1 MQLQHYLYI
10 SIVLFS
16 LGVFAV
22 LTRRNAI
29 SILRGVELIL
39 NSCNLNFVAFSH
51 FITTDIT
58 GHMVALFG
66 IVLAAAEA
74 AVFLSIILSI
84 YYEFQ
89 SINPSDTDTLKG

>member
-1 MQLQHYLYI
+1 MQLEHYLYI
-10 SIVLFS
+10 SIILFS

-29 SILRGVELIL
+29 SILMGVELIL
-39 NSCNLNFVAFSH
+39 NSCNLNFVAFSS
-51 FITTDIT
+51 FITRDIT
-58 GHMVALFG
+58 GQMVALFG

-84 YYEFQ
+84 YNEFS
-89 SINPSDTDTLKG
+89 SINPDHTDTLKC

>member
-29 SILRGVELIL
+29 SILMGVELIL

-51 FITTDIT
+51 FITADIT

-84 YYEFQ
+84 YYKFQ
-89 SINPSDTDTLKG
+89 SINPTDTDTLKG

>member
-29 SILRGVELIL
+29 SILMGVELIL

-89 SINPSDTDTLKG
+89 SINPSDLEIFLA